1 MASRF
6 VIEYVVAQLPLGVRP
21 LSMDF
26 YDRLQGIANH
36 LVNFGFESDLI
47 FFNLADIKLS
57 VLHQVD
63 LVSRETCLL
72 KLGRNIWTTL
82 RFAYDVEEMMARGTR
97 VPSEKPD

>member
-1 MASRF
+1 
-6 VIEYVVAQLPLGVRP
+6 
-21 LSMDF
+21 MDF

-72 KLGRNIWTTL
+72 KLGRNIWTHL
-82 RFAYDVEEMMARGTR
+82 RPVGWRDPLGALLTILR
-97 VPSEKPD
+97 K